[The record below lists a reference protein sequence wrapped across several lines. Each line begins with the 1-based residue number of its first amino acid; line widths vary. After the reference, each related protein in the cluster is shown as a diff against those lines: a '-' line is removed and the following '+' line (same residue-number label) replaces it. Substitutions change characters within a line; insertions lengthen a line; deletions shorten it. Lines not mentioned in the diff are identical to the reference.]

1 MRLES
6 GYTPRPY
13 YGTGAGSLT
22 ADPALKGITKSWG
35 GGEAFDFNSGNK
47 AGAMFDPTTLAI
59 GLGSSVIGGLFGM
72 GQQKTS
78 ASIAQA
84 QLAAQNAAMLEGRE
98 QNKGQLAGVLF
109 NKLFDAGSGGDISFQ
124 REKDAKM
131 FEVGP
136 YAERLMGLNS
146 ESAKRERLAAISPE
160 SKELAQFNNR
170 LAIDREIAARR
181 AQTDAMF
188 GPISS
193 SYRA

>member
-22 ADPALKGITKSWG
+22 ADPALKDITKSFG

-47 AGAMFDPTTLAI
+47 ASGMFDPVTLGL
-59 GLGSSVIGGLFGM
+59 GLGSSVISGLFGM
-72 GQQKTS
+72 GQAKTS

-98 QNKGQLAGVLF
+98 QNKGQLAGALF
-109 NKLFDAGSGGDISFQ
+109 NKLFDVGSGGDISFQ

-160 SKELAQFNNR
+160 SKERARFENR

>member
-1 MRLES
+1 MGS
-6 GYTPRPY
+6 Y
-13 YGTGAGSLT
+13 YGTGSGSLT
-22 ADPALKGITKSWG
+22 ADPALKGITKSFG
-35 GGEAFDFNSGNK
+35 GGEAFNFNSGNK
-47 AGAMFDPTTLAI
+47 AGGMDPLSLGL

-72 GQQKTS
+72 GQAKTS
-78 ASIAQA
+78 ASIAQG
-84 QLAAQNAAMLEGRE
+84 QLDAHKYGLKAAADA
-98 QNKGQLAGVLF
+98 NKGQLAGALF
-109 NKLFDAGSGGDISFQ
+109 NKLFDVGSGGDIAFQ

-136 YAERLMGLNS
+136 YAERVMGL
-146 ESAKRERLAAISPE
+146 ERQSAKDARIAAISPE
-160 SKELAQFNNR
+160 AKELAQFNNR